1 MPGAVKASR
10 REPLTRERVFRAA
23 IELADEEG
31 LEGLTMRRLAERLS
45 VEAMSIY
52 HHVRGKDA
60 VLSGALELVYA
71 DVTAE
76 AAAEPAPPTEGW
88 RPLLRQ
94 RILVARRILLRH
106 PWAPRALET
115 HGVMTRSLAT
125 WVDGNIAAMR
135 SGGLSYD
142 LIHHAMHTLGSRQ
155 WGFSQELI
163 LADSSDAKVDPEAA
177 AAMAPWMPHVIEMLQ
192 DVVHDDPDSIIGWCD
207 DQAEFEFALDV
218 LLDGIEARR

>member
-1 MPGAVKASR
+1 MPVPQ

-23 IELADEEG
+23 IDLADEGG
-31 LEGLTMRRLAERLS
+31 LEGLTMRRLADRLS

-60 VLSGALELVYA
+60 VLSGALDLVFA
-71 DVTAE
+71 DVGAE
-76 AAAEPAPPTEGW
+76 AAAEPSVSPTDW
-88 RPLLRQ
+88 RAALRQ

-106 PWAPRALET
+106 PWAPRALES
-115 HGVMTRSLAT
+115 HGVMTPAFAT
-125 WVDGNIAAMR
+125 WVDGNVATMR
-135 SGGLSYD
+135 AGGLSFD

-155 WGFSQELI
+155 FGFSQEII

-177 AAMAPWMPHVIEMLQ
+177 AAMASLMPNVMAMLQ

-207 DQAEFEFALDV
+207 DQSEFEFALDV
-218 LLDGIEARR
+218 LLDGIDARR